1 VLECLGDF
9 KKSRRHSLARNS
21 VPNQMT
27 NHPRGFAKSAPS
39 NLRPASSGA
48 AATTLCLR
56 VPSTNTAVPADASTA
71 PARNVATRAEVCAA
85 SLVRVNF
92 HFCAHFPCKFACALH
107 LVLVAD
113 GTVRKSLQLQCACYR
128 SAHTCSKSG
137 RAKRVDCH
145 AHCDK
150 PGESK
155 QMDGMCGKYGEGRW
169 RRGEALLG

>member
-1 VLECLGDF
+1 
-9 KKSRRHSLARNS
+9 
-21 VPNQMT
+21 MT